1 VACISPE
8 KRKYGTRRRL
18 SVSRLCCGACKCGR
32 SMHTLDYLHNA
43 VDFSCIGFEIQ
54 RSYPTDIF
62 GMKQRRSPSSF
73 LSRHNTSNGVDRQA
87 FTRTGV
93 SGGISIALRSP
104 HLDAILRCIPILPLI
119 RTWLS
124 NLQLMVCGREVSSK
138 CDEERFFL
146 SPSLEV

>member
-1 VACISPE
+1 MACISPE
-8 KRKYGTRRRL
+8 KHKPGKRRRL
-18 SVSRLCCGACKCGR
+18 SALRLGCRVYICGR
-32 SMHTLDYLHNA
+32 SMHTLDYLHKA
-43 VDFSCIGFEIQ
+43 VDFCYMGFEIQ
-54 RSYPTDIF
+54 RSSHTRNETAAVAIF
-62 GMKQRRSPSSF
+62 GTIQTQYLQRIVTGE
-73 LSRHNTSNGVDRQA
+73 L